1 MIKPIAFGYK
11 SVLKTYYQ
19 QGKLPSVTKDIYG
32 NKLVDETIEHIIPKS
47 KGGKSN
53 LFNYALANAQTN
65 HARSSDDIMKHT
77 TFDNVYNWFKQFT
90 DVKLPKLDGQ
100 EYIAKTTKRLGETG
114 KEVIKKLKSEGL
126 LK

>member
-1 MIKPIAFGYK
+1 MIKPISFGYK

-19 QGKLPSVTKDIYG
+19 QGKLPSVVNDIYG
-32 NKLVDETIEHIIPKS
+32 DKLVDETLEHIIPKS

-77 TFDNVYNWFKQFT
+77 TFDNVYNWFKQFV
-90 DVKLPKLDGQ
+90 DVNLPKLNGQ
-100 EYIAKTTKRLGETG
+100 EYITKTTRRLGKTG
-114 KEVIKKLKSEGL
+114 AEVIEKLKSEGL
-126 LK
+126 IV